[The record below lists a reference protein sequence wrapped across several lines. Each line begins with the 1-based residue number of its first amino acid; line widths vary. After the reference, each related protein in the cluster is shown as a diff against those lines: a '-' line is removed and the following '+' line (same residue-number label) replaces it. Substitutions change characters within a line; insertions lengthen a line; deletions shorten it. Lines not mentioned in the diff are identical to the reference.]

1 MKFTSSFII
10 LFLPWLILSGKY
22 DASYIGM
29 GVLCAAMVA
38 WWCKD
43 LLFPNEHLSIGNCIR
58 QGIRFIPY
66 ACWLF
71 WQIVLSNIHVLK
83 VSLSPRMHDLISP
96 KMVRFNTDVN
106 EEISKFVLANSITLT
121 PGTVTVRVEGR
132 KFLVHTLTEKAASG
146 LPGESDEME
155 RRIINVFERES

>member
-43 LLFPNEHLSIGNCIR
+43 LMFPNEHLSIGNCIR

-121 PGTVTVRVEGR
+121 PGTVTVRVEGQ
-132 KFLVHTLTEKAASG
+132 KFLVHALTEKAASG

>member
-1 MKFTSSFII
+1 MKFFSAFIT
-10 LFLPWLILSGKY
+10 LFLPWLVLSGKY

-29 GVLCAAMVA
+29 GVLCSAMVA

-43 LLFPNEHLSIGNCIR
+43 LLFPGENISIGTCVR
-58 QGIRFIPY
+58 LGIRFIPY

-83 VSLSPRMHDLISP
+83 VALSPRMHDLISP
-96 KMVRFNTDVN
+96 KMVRFNTDVT

-132 KFLVHTLTEKAASG
+132 RFLVHALTEKAASG

-155 RRIINVFERES
+155 RRIMNVFEKKS

>member
-1 MKFTSSFII
+1 MKFASSLII

-38 WWCKD
+38 WWFKD

-121 PGTVTVRVEGR
+121 PGTVTVRVEGQ
-132 KFLVHTLTEKAASG
+132 KFLVHALTEKAASG
-146 LPGESDEME
+146 LPGESGEME

>member
-1 MKFTSSFII
+1 MKFPSSFII

-121 PGTVTVRVEGR
+121 PGTVTVRVEGQ
-132 KFLVHTLTEKAASG
+132 KFLVHALTEKAASG

>member
-1 MKFTSSFII
+1 MKFASSFII

-121 PGTVTVRVEGR
+121 PGTVTVRVEGQ
-132 KFLVHTLTEKAASG
+132 KFLVHALTEKAASG

-155 RRIINVFERES
+155 RRIIKVFERES